1 MENKNDETERNG
13 SNRMMCVSKSQ
24 QHEKISFKKSNEKN
38 NPKSFFKMGNGESVP
53 NEIESPDASN
63 QVHMAAYGNHI
74 EKLKQMKA
82 SKVNLFVKDE
92 KNRTALHYAAGRG
105 AAQTLEFLLEQQGG
119 RDWID
124 VKDLEELTSLDYA
137 CIAVCRNAQIK
148 SIAFECAKLLLSAGC
163 DLSSLQF
170 MPLDTVATDGRTL
183 VHWAA
188 KSGQVK
194 LLKCLLE
201 KDPAFVKTKDRRGW
215 TPLMCASLCTADT
228 VRETLSFL
236 LNFLR
241 EKSSKVEAM
250 QDIFAALAIGLETW
264 NHIAVDVLLTYL
276 GETASNEGEQEV
288 CRLFN
293 APAATAASMAAMVR
307 SHLSLLF
314 STMYSKKLT
323 NQSHRSRLLQLSSQP
338 KSRPMLAL
346 HLRK

>member
-1 MENKNDETERNG
+1 MTQKHDRNQFQ
-13 SNRMMCVSKSQ
+13 VSKQ
-24 QHEKISFKKSNEKN
+24 NLKIFL
-38 NPKSFFKMGNGESVP
+38 KMGNGESVP
-53 NEIESPDASN
+53 DEIESPDASD

-74 EKLKQMKA
+74 EKLKQMRA
-82 SKVNLFVKDE
+82 SKENLFVRDGR
-92 KNRTALHYAAGRG
+92 NRTALHYAAGRG
-105 AAQTLEFLLEQQGG
+105 AVQSLEFLLEQQGG
-119 RDWID
+119 KDCID
-124 VKDLEELTSLDYA
+124 VMDLKQLTALDYA
-137 CIAVCRNAQIK
+137 CIAVNRNSQIR
-148 SIAFECAKLLLSAGC
+148 SRAFECAKLLLSAGC
-163 DLSSLQF
+163 DLSLLQSKGSEHKSLGF
-170 MPLDTVATDGRTL
+170 MPLDTIATDGRTL

-194 LLKCLLE
+194 LLKHLFNKLE
-201 KDPAFVKTKDRRGW
+201 IDPVYMKMQDRRGW

-228 VRETLSFL
+228 VGETLSFL
-236 LNFLR
+236 LNFKR
-241 EKSSKVEAM
+241 EKSSKVEVM
-250 QDIFAALAIGLETW
+250 QDVFAALAIGLETW
-264 NHIAVDVLLTYL
+264 NHTAVDVLLTYL